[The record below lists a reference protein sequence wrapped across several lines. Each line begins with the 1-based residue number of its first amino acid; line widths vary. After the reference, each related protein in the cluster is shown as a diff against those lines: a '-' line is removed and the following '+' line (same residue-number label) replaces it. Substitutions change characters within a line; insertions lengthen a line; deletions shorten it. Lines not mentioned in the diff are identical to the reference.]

1 VDRLSE
7 PDKARLL
14 EAAHLR
20 ESLGDAIW
28 PGWHNQAIPVITYN
42 EGYAFLVGL
51 PDPPEGW
58 LKVPQE
64 LKRGRPWELVPE
76 DTFDGQPY
84 YRQLLPD
91 PALTPENFTVLVGD
105 RWVATLQT
113 KEFMLIS
120 FVNGLSSELPPVVR
134 SIVPYR
140 LLWWLLIR
148 DSDGYISALLHEQF
162 HAFQGAHAGSRL
174 ASAERAVQ
182 QEGQY
187 PWDDAASEQ
196 GWMEEL
202 DLLYRAATAGT
213 EAEAFDLARQFLD
226 RREQRRLSTGL
237 GADLVD
243 FEKEREW
250 LEGLAKYAELKI
262 GRTAAETSTYHP
274 LAAMD
279 IDSDFNHY
287 AGRAKF
293 REDQLSEL
301 KRMTNND
308 GEVRFYYTGMAQAVV
323 LDRLMP
329 GWKSQAFEQDVYLE
343 DLLRQAVE

>member
-1 VDRLSE
+1 
-7 PDKARLL
+7 
-14 EAAHLR
+14 
-20 ESLGDAIW
+20 
-28 PGWHNQAIPVITYN
+28 
-42 EGYAFLVGL
+42 
-51 PDPPEGW
+51 
-58 LKVPQE
+58 
-64 LKRGRPWELVPE
+64 
-76 DTFDGQPY
+76 
-84 YRQLLPD
+84 
-91 PALTPENFTVLVGD
+91 
-105 RWVATLQT
+105 
-113 KEFMLIS
+113 
-120 FVNGLSSELPPVVR
+120 
-134 SIVPYR
+134 
-140 LLWWLLIR
+140 
-148 DSDGYISALLHEQF
+148 
-162 HAFQGAHAGSRL
+162 
-174 ASAERAVQ
+174 
-182 QEGQY
+182 
-187 PWDDAASEQ
+187 
-196 GWMEEL
+196 MEEL

-250 LEGLAKYAELKI
+250 LEGLAKYAELEI